1 MRWVTPTRITAEEA
15 AVTQVRALGYDPGE
29 VKTIILSHF
38 DPDHFG
44 GLKDFPNARVA
55 CSWRAWEDVRSLSRW
70 GALKARL
77 LPGHLPEDM
86 AGRLWLLPDPAGPPI
101 SVFDASLDLF
111 GDGSVRLVSLPGHA
125 PGQLGAFVR
134 RSSDGADLLLAAD
147 AVWIFSGAGRGVH
160 TDGWRW
166 TRAQDETYQLGR
178 RRRMAGA
185 SGSSSPIARAW
196 RDTGERGNLGNE
208 LADED
213 IRCRALAERIVTSA
227 EVERPC
233 GIAGLDRSATPA

>member
-15 AVTQVRALGYDPGE
+15 AVAQVRALGYDPGD

-55 CSWRAWEDVRSLSRW
+55 CSWRAWEDVRSLGRW

-101 SVFDASLDLF
+101 SVFDTSLDLF

-134 RSSDGADLLLAAD
+134 RASDGVDLLLAAD
-147 AVWIFSGAGRGVH
+147 AVWNLAALEANGYRGGAH
-160 TDGWRW
+160 RW
-166 TRAQDETYQLGR
+166 LAVDKKAQDETYRKLR
-178 RRRMAGA
+178 RLRDEWPALRIVPAHC
-185 SGSSSPIARAW
+185 PRAW
-196 RDTGERGNLGNE
+196 RETGERGNVGE
-208 LADED
+208 
-213 IRCRALAERIVTSA
+213 
-227 EVERPC
+227 
-233 GIAGLDRSATPA
+233 